1 MVPPSIVKRGIIAV
15 VFALA
20 TPLVRGF
27 YSLPFLPA
35 AVVWSPQSGRRM
47 SSDGADPSRSFEV
60 RYEMLL
66 KEKDLRIDFAEKT
79 MDKMMAEK
87 DKTMDKMMAEK
98 DKTMDKMMAEKDK
111 TMDKMMAEK
120 DKRIEELQEFMKAIT
135 AGKDEMIAKERDDKV
150 KAEALAASTRAR
162 FVAEINLRPV
172 IEQHIKAWWR
182 RMGKTKGFVGVQ
194 AMIDLFVDEDVTFN
208 ANLTKAMAEIAYFDD
223 TAIKRMM
230 SRIYDEMSYPLHNVR
245 KVPEA
250 PPGFVVNKNKPFSV
264 CLSAL
269 LRCFGEPHKVM
280 DEEYEVVICEW
291 RPEAESLDRSGG
303 NS

>member
-79 MDKMMAEK
+79 MDKIMAEK
-87 DKTMDKMMAEK
+87 DKTMDKIMAEK
-98 DKTMDKMMAEKDK
+98 DKR
-111 TMDKMMAEK
+111 MAEK

-208 ANLTKAMAEIAYFDD
+208 ANLTKAMAEISYFDD

-245 KVPEA
+245 KVREA

>member
-87 DKTMDKMMAEK
+87 DKTMAEK
-98 DKTMDKMMAEKDK
+98 
-111 TMDKMMAEK
+111 DKMMAEK

>member
-87 DKTMDKMMAEK
+87 DKTMAEK